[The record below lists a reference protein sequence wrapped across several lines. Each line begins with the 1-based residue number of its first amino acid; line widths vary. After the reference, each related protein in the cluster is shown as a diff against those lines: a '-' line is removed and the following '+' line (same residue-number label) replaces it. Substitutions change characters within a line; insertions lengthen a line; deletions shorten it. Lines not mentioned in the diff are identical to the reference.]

1 MFALG
6 NFHINEYR
14 LWVTAPVFTLDPN
27 STEAKYLPYYEVL
40 LFKKIPNWSDHY
52 SYLDPVK
59 AIFKLE
65 MTDRNPLSRPKDKE
79 SLTQEELEFRVESNS
94 YNNRRDMGMP
104 LVLLSKRHVE
114 ELLQVLSQ

>member
-6 NFHINEYR
+6 NFWIGEYR
-14 LWVTAPVFTLDPN
+14 LWVTTPIFTVDTN
-27 STEAKYLPYYEVL
+27 SVEAKYFPYYEVL
-40 LFKKIPNWSDHY
+40 LFKKMLNWPGYY

-94 YNNRRDMGMP
+94 YNNRRDIGMP